1 MSERKLAEAMRGI
14 ADAAVVPSLP
24 DNLWQRGQRR
34 HRRRVAA
41 AAVAVGVVAVLVA
54 LPLARHRSVA
64 EPVAPADVPS
74 PVPSIV
80 YAPLPW
86 QRTVQQA
93 PVGPAALIVTGYGAF
108 RGSDTF
114 GGNEGRT
121 VVVVRDGRYR
131 LVNGPGE
138 VEAGWDVHLSP
149 DGRFL
154 AVGGPVEGG
163 TDASFDSASIV
174 DLTTGRVRVFAG
186 GSPVGWAP
194 DGRHLLLYDNPR
206 LVLLDVESGESRHML
221 GYASAPRIAF
231 SADGARLAVQD
242 GSLLSIVDT
251 GSGRRGVP
259 ITLEPRRYL
268 AGPGAWTP
276 DGRIA
281 FWDTIAGCEEE
292 CRGPVP
298 GVGEFRLSLGDPRSG
313 APVPGPA
320 LDVVRGHTPRL
331 LGWQPD
337 GDAIV
342 QTYQPPHVVGR
353 AEGGPQ
359 VIALRPGGGQTLL
372 IDLPDQAHSVEV
384 AQDLLRADRFGGA
397 PSLTARLRD
406 WISGLANPL
415 ALAAA
420 AFLGVL
426 VVRYLRRRQ
435 RGTADRDR
443 RLK

>member
-1 MSERKLAEAMRGI
+1 MSERQLAEALRDI

-24 DNLWQRGQRR
+24 DNLWRRGQRR

-41 AAVAVGVVAVLVA
+41 ATLAVAVVAVLVA

-93 PVGPAALIVTGYGAF
+93 PVGPAALIVTGEGAF
-108 RGSDTF
+108 RGSDVF

-121 VVVVRDGRYR
+121 VVVGRDGRYR
-131 LVNGPGE
+131 LVNGPVE
-138 VEAGWDVHLSP
+138 VEAGWDAHLSP
-149 DGRFL
+149 DGRFV

-163 TDASFDSASIV
+163 ADAPFDSTSIV
-174 DLTTGRVRVFAG
+174 DLTTGRVRVYAG
-186 GSPVGWAP
+186 NFPAGWSP
-194 DGRHLLLYDNPR
+194 DGRHLLLHGNSR
-206 LVLLDVESGESRHML
+206 LVLLDVASGETQHML
-221 GYASAPRIAF
+221 GNLADPRIAF
-231 SADGARLAVQD
+231 AADGARLAVQD
-242 GSLLSIVDT
+242 GPLLSIVDVA
-251 GSGRRGVP
+251 SGKRGLP

-292 CRGPVP
+292 CRGPAP
-298 GVGEFRLSLGDPRSG
+298 EVGEFRLSLVDPRS
-313 APVPGPA
+313 AATVPGPA
-320 LDVVRGHTPRL
+320 VDVVRGHVPRL

-342 QTYQPPHVVGR
+342 QTYHPPHLPGGGER
-353 AEGGPQ
+353 GPQ

-372 IDLPDQAHSVEV
+372 VDLPDQAHSVEV

-397 PSLTARLRD
+397 PPLTARLGD
-406 WISGLANPL
+406 WISGLMNPL
-415 ALAAA
+415 TLVAAA
-420 AFLGVL
+420 LLGAL
-426 VVRYLRRRQ
+426 VVRYLRRRR
-435 RGTADRDR
+435 RGMADRDR
-443 RLK
+443 L